1 VTMGKT
7 QERRKSDAR
16 ATQERRKS
24 QERQERQERQE
35 PTAKTQEQGPRSRA
49 RGRTIAGLPWV
60 DDESGG
66 RPLQHAASASP
77 AAAGSDVAR
86 ARHPHL
92 RLVRSTSFYERHVK
106 TAFDRAVAAALLV
119 VLGPLLFAI
128 ALAVRVNLGPGV
140 LYRQERIGQNG
151 TTFSML
157 KFRTMQ
163 PDRRRTADGQLRT
176 DRRAGTGRRSGH
188 DRRRV
193 QVALDGPDRRVGSER
208 RLEERRVS
216 EGSRR
221 RTHKTPDDPR
231 HTGLGRF
238 LRASNFDELPQLVN
252 VVRGELSLVGPRPEL
267 PEVVADYEPWQHA
280 RHGVKPG
287 LTGLWQTTD
296 RGSGEPMHLH
306 VDRDLEY
313 IERISVRTDL
323 AILLVTVPVL
333 LGLDRTN
340 RGS

>member
-1 VTMGKT
+1 M
-7 QERRKSDAR
+7 
-16 ATQERRKS
+16 
-24 QERQERQERQE
+24 RQV
-35 PTAKTQEQGPRSRA
+35 A
-49 RGRTIAGLPWV
+49 
-60 DDESGG
+60 SG
-66 RPLQHAASASP
+66 AP
-77 AAAGSDVAR
+77 AAARGEIALP
-86 ARHPHL
+86 RHDRL
-92 RLVRSTSFYERHVK
+92 RLVASAPSTYQRRIK
-106 TAFDRAVAAALLV
+106 PAFDRVVAAALLV

-140 LYRQERIGQNG
+140 LYRQERVGQNG

-163 PDRRRTADGQLRT
+163 PDRRRAADGQLRT
-176 DRRAGTGRRSGH
+176 DRRAGTDRRSGR
-188 DRRRV
+188 DRRQA
-193 QVALDGPDRRVGSER
+193 QVALDGPDRRVSSARQLEDRRALER
-208 RLEERRVS
+208 
-216 EGSRR
+216 SRR

-238 LRASNFDELPQLVN
+238 LRAYSFDELPQLVN
-252 VVRGELSLVGPRPEL
+252 VLRGELSLVGPRPEL
-267 PEVVADYEPWQHA
+267 PEVVASYEPWQHA
-280 RHGVKPG
+280 RHEVKPG

-333 LGLDRTN
+333 LGVDRTN

>member
-1 VTMGKT
+1 M
-7 QERRKSDAR
+7 R
-16 ATQERRKS
+16 
-24 QERQERQERQE
+24 
-35 PTAKTQEQGPRSRA
+35 
-49 RGRTIAGLPWV
+49 
-60 DDESGG
+60 
-66 RPLQHAASASP
+66 HAASAAS
-77 AAAGSDVAR
+77 AGAGNDVVLAR
-86 ARHPHL
+86 RPHL
-92 RLVRSTSFYERHVK
+92 RLVRSPSVYESHVK

-140 LYRQERIGQNG
+140 LYRQERVGQNG
-151 TTFSML
+151 TPFSML

-163 PDRRRTADGQLRT
+163 PDRRRAADGQLRT
-176 DRRAGTGRRSGH
+176 DRRAGTDRRSGR
-188 DRRRV
+188 DRRQA
-193 QVALDGPDRRVGSER
+193 QVALDGPDRRVSSARQLEDRRALER
-208 RLEERRVS
+208 
-216 EGSRR
+216 SRR

-238 LRASNFDELPQLVN
+238 LRAYSFDELPQLVN
-252 VVRGELSLVGPRPEL
+252 VLRGELSLVGPRPEL
-267 PEVVADYEPWQHA
+267 PEVVASYEPWQHA
-280 RHGVKPG
+280 RHEVKPG

-333 LGLDRTN
+333 LGVDRTN

>member
-1 VTMGKT
+1 M
-7 QERRKSDAR
+7 R
-16 ATQERRKS
+16 
-24 QERQERQERQE
+24 
-35 PTAKTQEQGPRSRA
+35 
-49 RGRTIAGLPWV
+49 
-60 DDESGG
+60 
-66 RPLQHAASASP
+66 HAASAAS
-77 AAAGSDVAR
+77 AGAGNDVVLAR
-86 ARHPHL
+86 RPHL
-92 RLVRSTSFYERHVK
+92 RLVRSPSVYESHVK

-140 LYRQERIGQNG
+140 LYRQERVGQNG
-151 TTFSML
+151 TPFSML

-163 PDRRRTADGQLRT
+163 PDRRRAADGQLRT
-176 DRRAGTGRRSGH
+176 DRRAGTDRRSGR
-188 DRRRV
+188 DRRRA
-193 QVALDGPDRRVGSER
+193 QVALDGPDRRVSSARQLEDRRALER
-208 RLEERRVS
+208 
-216 EGSRR
+216 SRR

-238 LRASNFDELPQLVN
+238 LRAYSFDELPQLVN
-252 VVRGELSLVGPRPEL
+252 VLRGELSLVGPRPEL
-267 PEVVADYEPWQHA
+267 PEVVASYEPWQHA
-280 RHGVKPG
+280 RHEVKPG

>member
-1 VTMGKT
+1 M
-7 QERRKSDAR
+7 R
-16 ATQERRKS
+16 
-24 QERQERQERQE
+24 
-35 PTAKTQEQGPRSRA
+35 
-49 RGRTIAGLPWV
+49 
-60 DDESGG
+60 
-66 RPLQHAASASP
+66 HAASAAS
-77 AAAGSDVAR
+77 AGAGNDVVLAR
-86 ARHPHL
+86 RPHL
-92 RLVRSTSFYERHVK
+92 RLVRSPSVYESHVK

-140 LYRQERIGQNG
+140 LYRQERVGQNG
-151 TTFSML
+151 TPFSML

-163 PDRRRTADGQLRT
+163 PDRRRAADGQLRT
-176 DRRAGTGRRSGH
+176 DRRAGTDRRSGR
-188 DRRRV
+188 DRRRA
-193 QVALDGPDRRVGSER
+193 QVALDGPDRRVSSARQLEDRRALER
-208 RLEERRVS
+208 
-216 EGSRR
+216 SRR

-238 LRASNFDELPQLVN
+238 LRAYSFDELPQLVN
-252 VVRGELSLVGPRPEL
+252 VLRGELSLVGPRPEL
-267 PEVVADYEPWQHA
+267 PEVVASYEPWQHA
-280 RHGVKPG
+280 RHEVKPG

-333 LGLDRTN
+333 LGVDRTN

>member
-1 VTMGKT
+1 M
-7 QERRKSDAR
+7 R
-16 ATQERRKS
+16 
-24 QERQERQERQE
+24 
-35 PTAKTQEQGPRSRA
+35 
-49 RGRTIAGLPWV
+49 
-60 DDESGG
+60 
-66 RPLQHAASASP
+66 HAASAAS
-77 AAAGSDVAR
+77 AGAGNDVVLAR
-86 ARHPHL
+86 RPHL
-92 RLVRSTSFYERHVK
+92 RLVRSPSVYESHVK

-140 LYRQERIGQNG
+140 LYRQERVGQNG
-151 TTFSML
+151 TPFSML

-163 PDRRRTADGQLRT
+163 PDRRRAADGQLRT
-176 DRRAGTGRRSGH
+176 DRRAGTDRRSGR
-188 DRRRV
+188 DRRQA
-193 QVALDGPDRRVGSER
+193 QVALDGPDRRVSSARQLEDRRALER
-208 RLEERRVS
+208 
-216 EGSRR
+216 SRR

-238 LRASNFDELPQLVN
+238 LRAYSFDELPQLVN
-252 VVRGELSLVGPRPEL
+252 VLRGELSLVGPRPEL
-267 PEVVADYEPWQHA
+267 PEVVASYEPWQHA
-280 RHGVKPG
+280 RHEVKPG

>member
-1 VTMGKT
+1 M
-7 QERRKSDAR
+7 
-16 ATQERRKS
+16 
-24 QERQERQERQE
+24 
-35 PTAKTQEQGPRSRA
+35 
-49 RGRTIAGLPWV
+49 V
-60 DDESGG
+60 DDEALG
-66 RPLQHAASASP
+66 RPLRHAASAAS
-77 AAAGSDVAR
+77 AGAGNDVVL

-92 RLVRSTSFYERHVK
+92 RLVRSPSVYESHVK
-106 TAFDRAVAAALLV
+106 TAFDRTVAAALLV

-140 LYRQERIGQNG
+140 LYRQERVGQNG

-163 PDRRRTADGQLRT
+163 PDRRRAADGQLRT
-176 DRRAGTGRRSGH
+176 DRRAGTDRRSGR
-188 DRRRV
+188 DRRQA
-193 QVALDGPDRRVGSER
+193 QVALDGPDRRVSSARQLEDRRALER
-208 RLEERRVS
+208 
-216 EGSRR
+216 SRR

-238 LRASNFDELPQLVN
+238 LRAYSFDELPQLVN
-252 VVRGELSLVGPRPEL
+252 VLRGELSLVGPRPEL
-267 PEVVADYEPWQHA
+267 PEVVASYEPWQHA
-280 RHGVKPG
+280 RHEVKPG

-333 LGLDRTN
+333 LGVDRTN